1 MHPPL
6 PEIARAD
13 SAAPSDVYRVVRG
26 DSIEPSKIRRTPW
39 GGAVIP
45 ACLGRPGVLIY
56 QDADGST
63 VREWRPSS
71 EVLDPAA
78 LAQLSDAP
86 VTREHPAAGLV
97 TPENVGAER
106 RGNVSAGTVRVEGG
120 LPWADLA
127 IDPGPLLEDILAGR
141 KTGLSLGYV
150 CRLDATP
157 GIVPAGELDAGQS
170 YDRRQVGPTKNNHV
184 AVVANPRA
192 GAVASLRLDSAGN
205 VCTLPVES
213 TISESARMDP
223 IVIDGITYPRT
234 TPAEI
239 AAAFAALAR
248 VAEKVRTDSATV
260 TAETATLRAKLAT
273 AEKTIAEHAAR
284 FDADVAGM
292 VAELVKAT
300 LAAKR
305 VLGADYDA
313 AGKGLAEIQAD
324 VLGKAYPKMDLK
336 GRSPEVLS
344 ALMEACEGGAGEP
357 DGDETEIAAD
367 AVDVGDAVDVTEEPG
382 ALAMGT
388 DAMPAKPVS
397 TAPGGPPAVKTDSTG
412 RNGLGNLQAA
422 RLNGGGRVTRTDALT
437 SERDAMIARDRQR
450 GLEPLPSAR

>member
-45 ACLGRPGVLIY
+45 ACLGRPGVLVY

-71 EVLDPAA
+71 EVLDPQA
-78 LAQLSDAP
+78 LAQLADAP
-86 VTREHPAAGLV
+86 VTREHPAEGLV

-157 GIVPAGELDAGQS
+157 GIVPAGELDAGQA
-170 YDRRQVGPTKNNHV
+170 YDRRQVGPTRNNHV
-184 AVVANPRA
+184 AVVSNPRA

-213 TISESARMDP
+213 TIPEHARMDP
-223 IVIDGITYPRT
+223 ITIDGIVYPRN

-239 AAAFAALAR
+239 AAAFRALER
-248 VAEKVRTDSATV
+248 VAEKVRTDSVTV
-260 TAETATLRAKLAT
+260 AAETSTLRAKLAT

-305 VLGADYDA
+305 VLGADYDP
-313 AGKGLAEIQAD
+313 AGKSLNEIQRA
-324 VLGKAYPKMDLK
+324 VLAKAYPTMKLE
-336 GRSPEVLS
+336 GRTPEVLS

-357 DGDETEIAAD
+357 DGDEIATDGA
-367 AVDVGDAVDVTEEPG
+367 DVGDAVDVTGEPG

-388 DAMPAKPVS
+388 DAGPAKPTS
-397 TAPGGPPAVKTDSTG
+397 TPVGGPPAVKMDSTG

-437 SERDAMIARDRQR
+437 DARTAMIERDRAR